1 MTKEEFMDKVL
12 PRTIMSKDEMAKII
26 SDASSDSAFSEAE
39 KSARMMGD
47 NSGICGM
54 ISSEEVSEI
63 ASRLF

>member
-1 MTKEEFMDKVL
+1 MTKEEFMDMVAPKSSMSQEEMEKV
-12 PRTIMSKDEMAKII
+12 I
-26 SDASSDSAFSEAE
+26 SEESADSAFSEAE
-39 KSARMMGD
+39 KSARIMGD